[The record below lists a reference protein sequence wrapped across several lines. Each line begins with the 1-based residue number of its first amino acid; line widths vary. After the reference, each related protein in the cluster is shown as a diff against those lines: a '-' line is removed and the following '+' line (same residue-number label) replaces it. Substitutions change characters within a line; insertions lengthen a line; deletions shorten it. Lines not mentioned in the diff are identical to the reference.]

1 MNTVNTVTQMLDAME
16 LFVAEGRKV
25 DASDLCFADKLSKLE
40 SLGETYGLA

>member
-1 MNTVNTVTQMLDAME
+1 MSTISDMLDAME

-25 DASDLCFADKLSKLE
+25 DASDLSFDSKLAKLE